1 MDVDDGVERA
11 VGLGAVEGEEVLSN
25 PLLNILPMM
34 LLLPLLPLPLLLP
47 PPPLLLL
54 LLAPIKSSTSLHH
67 NLACTNCSASLQTST
82 GKSAE

>member
-1 MDVDDGVERA
+1 MDVGERVGRA

-25 PLLNILPMM
+25 PLLNILPI
-34 LLLPLLPLPLLLP
+34 LLLLLLP
-47 PPPLLLL
+47 PPLLMLPPPPP